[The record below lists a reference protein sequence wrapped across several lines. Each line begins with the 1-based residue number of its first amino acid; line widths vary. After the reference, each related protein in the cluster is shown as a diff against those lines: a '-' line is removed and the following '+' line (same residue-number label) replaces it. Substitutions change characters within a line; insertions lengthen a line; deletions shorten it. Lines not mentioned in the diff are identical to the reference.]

1 MILSFKLA
9 SKRANAG
16 MHFSSYNN
24 YKIDANRRPD
34 YVQRNAMGPRRTVK
48 SKALK
53 RSVITENVNVLS
65 QRSSAGFKFQT
76 KIVSEKCEKQ
86 NVF

>member
-9 SKRANAG
+9 SMRAIAG
-16 MHFSSYNN
+16 MHFSLYNE
-24 YKIDANRRPD
+24 IDANRRPD
-34 YVQRNAMGPRRTVK
+34 YVQRKAMGPRRTVK

-86 NVF
+86 YVF